1 MFDAIVV
8 AEKMLMEEQKKNPN
22 TKLMLFVLT
31 DGETNRGYSFN
42 NIEKVTRGIKV
53 PIYTIGYN
61 ADIDILK
68 KVSNINEAATMNAE
82 NDNIIY
88 KLESLFNSQM

>member
-8 AEKMLMEEQKKNPN
+8 AEKMLMEAQEKNPD

-31 DGETNRGYSFN
+31 DGETNRGYNFKD
-42 NIEKVTRGIKV
+42 IEGITSGLKI

-61 ADIDILK
+61 ADIDVLK
-68 KVSNINEAATMNAE
+68 QISNINEAATMNAE

-88 KLESLFNSQM
+88 RLESLFNSQM

>member
-1 MFDAIVV
+1 MIIWWNG
-8 AEKMLMEEQKKNPN
+8 KKIPKN
-22 TKLMLFVLT
+22 L
-31 DGETNRGYSFN
+31 N